1 MIEKTEVYNVEIT
14 GAYFDN
20 LKAYDYEDFDP
31 EDVAEGQEYE
41 LNQPKYLKKAAAHV
55 KFNQMC
61 LNLQKGL
68 NDIKDLEANGG
79 NHLTIPT
86 SMKFKLVYT
95 QPDGL
100 TVEVDESEYVEGD
113 EEIIKSRDGRVFLK
127 GTKAIKRLIGDALA
141 HSYKVITNYWDCRNV
156 AKGLPFGTVLNEIEI
171 EKDFDDA
178 QAGEAVVTLC
188 EKIIG

>member
-1 MIEKTEVYNVEIT
+1 MIEKTEVYTVEIT

-31 EDVAEGQEYE
+31 EDVAENSEGIAADY
-41 LNQPKYLKKAAAHV
+41 KKKAAAHV

-61 LNLQKGL
+61 MNLQKGL
-68 NDIKDLEANGG
+68 NDIKDLEATGG
-79 NHLTIPT
+79 DHLTIPT

-113 EEIIKSRDGRVFLK
+113 DEIIKTRDGRVFLK

-141 HSYKVITNYWDCRNV
+141 HTYKVITNYWNPMVV
-156 AKGLPFGTVLNEIEI
+156 AKGLPFGTVLNEIEV

-178 QAGEAVVTLC
+178 QAGEAAVTTC

>member
-31 EDVAEGQEYE
+31 EDVAENSEGIAEDY
-41 LNQPKYLKKAAAHV
+41 KKKAAAHV

-61 LNLQKGL
+61 MNLQKGL
-68 NDIKDLEANGG
+68 NDIKDLEATGG
-79 NHLTIPT
+79 DHLTIPT

-113 EEIIKSRDGRVFLK
+113 DEIIKIHFHTNEPWKVLEYCSTLGEIYDIVVEDMDRQSRGLK
-127 GTKAIKRLIGDALA
+127 G
-141 HSYKVITNYWDCRNV
+141 
-156 AKGLPFGTVLNEIEI
+156 
-171 EKDFDDA
+171 
-178 QAGEAVVTLC
+178 
-188 EKIIG
+188 